1 MRMMLPFAVSVI
13 FVLAGL
19 LFDGRY
25 QHSTPEAVSA
35 QGTIVGFERP
45 HPRQVYPIFEF
56 TDDTGRLHHVVN
68 SSQQAIVRFSTGD
81 AVSIAYSR
89 FDPQRARIDTFWFN
103 HRWTMGGLF
112 VALTLVVGALAR
124 RESEAN

>member
-1 MRMMLPFAVSVI
+1 MRLMLPFAVGAI

-19 LFDGRY
+19 LFDASYHR
-25 QHSTPEAVSA
+25 STPEAVYV

-56 TDDTGRLHHVVN
+56 SDENGRLHHVVN
-68 SSQQAIVRFSTGD
+68 SSQQAIVRFSAGE

-89 FDPQRARIDTFWFN
+89 IDPQRARIDTFWFN
-103 HRWTMGGLF
+103 HRWAMAGIF
-112 VALTLVVGALAR
+112 VALTLVVGTRAR
-124 RESEAN
+124 PQSGPN